1 MTDYSSFEHLAT
13 WKKHFMMKSQP
24 DEPDKLPILVLGNKL
39 DLADEENKRT
49 VTAAAAEQYCKEN
62 GDMLFFET
70 SAKTSVN
77 VDEAFNKLAE
87 RAVSIQEENI
97 KKQNKDAEFGAG
109 KVRGKG
115 GSLAGKG
122 KKYDKSKA
130 VKISRHDGTDQG
142 RKKKK
147 CC

>member
-1 MTDYSSFEHLAT
+1 MTDSSSFEHLAT

-39 DLADEENKRT
+39 DLAEEENKR
-49 VTAAAAEQYCKEN
+49 VVNAATAEQYCKEN

-77 VDEAFNKLAE
+77 VVEAFNKLAE
-87 RAVSIQEENI
+87 RAVLIQEENM
-97 KKQNKDAEFGAG
+97 KKQGGEFGAG
-109 KVRGKG
+109 NLKKG
-115 GSLAGKG
+115 AGEGAKA
-122 KKYDKSKA
+122 KKYDKNKA
-130 VKISRHDGTDQG
+130 VKISRHTGTDQG